1 MLGNN
6 NTKSGKYFEY
16 LINPG
21 LTPKLKDLQKSF
33 FRHQSVHANKN

>member
-6 NTKSGKYFEY
+6 NTKSGKQFEY

-21 LTPKLKDLQKSF
+21 LTPKLKDLQKSY
-33 FRHQSVHANKN
+33 FRHRSAHTNKN